1 LSSLAHIHG
10 GDSDIELNVA
20 FSRQAVYSR
29 DRRFDGRFFA
39 GIAATGIYCRPVCPV
54 SFGTPDR
61 IVWFSSAAA
70 ATAAGFRPCKR
81 CRPDTSP
88 GTPAWFG
95 TAAVV
100 SHAVKLISE
109 GALNDGNVE
118 QLSERLGIGSR
129 HLRRLFKQH
138 LGAPPLKIA
147 RSQRVQFAGNLIANS
162 TMPIREIASCA
173 GFASTR
179 HFHHSVK
186 AAFGDSPRVI
196 RRLRATPLSAE
207 SRDAVIVY
215 LPYRRPFDW
224 ASLIRFLAERAIP
237 GVERVENGSYSRT
250 VEVEG
255 LVGTIHVRDQPD
267 SGRLA
272 MRVRL
277 PRYDCLMQIVQRA
290 TRLFDL
296 ETDTLQIVRHLS
308 REPSLTEIVITHP
321 GLRVPGSWEGFE
333 IAVRAV
339 LGQQLTVVDSPA
351 LVERIV
357 RKFGRAVELPRTGL
371 SHIFPSPAIL
381 AVADLRALGIPKQM
395 AEVIGGLARAIL
407 AGNIRFDG
415 YGRPERSLALLRS
428 LPGISEAALSY
439 VAMRSLGDPNAVPQG
454 DIGIRRALAGRG
466 KAVSP
471 QQLLRVLKNI
481 QPWRAY
487 AAMQLWSHARR
498 QGYKPRSRDRNEP
511 AIGVECRL
519 KSASRKSP

>member
-1 LSSLAHIHG
+1 MSSLAHIHG
-10 GDSDIELNVA
+10 PDSDIELNVA

-39 GIAATGIYCRPVCPV
+39 GIATTGIYCRPVCPV
-54 SFGTPDR
+54 SFGAPDR
-61 IVWFSSAAA
+61 IVWFRSAAE
-70 ATAAGFRPCKR
+70 ATEAGFRPCKR

-88 GTPAWFG
+88 GSPAWFG

-109 GALNDGNVE
+109 GALNHGNVE
-118 QLSERLGIGSR
+118 GLSERLGIGSR

-138 LGAPPLKIA
+138 LGASPLKIA
-147 RSQRVQFAGNLIANS
+147 RSQRVQLAGNLIAHS
-162 TMPIREIASCA
+162 TMPIGEIASCT

-186 AAFGDSPRVI
+186 AAFGGSPRVI
-196 RRLRATPLSAE
+196 RRLRTSPLSAE

-224 ASLIRFLAERAIP
+224 AGLIRFLGERATP

-255 LVGTIHVRDQPD
+255 LVGAIEVRDQPD
-267 SGRLA
+267 RGRLA

-277 PRYDCLMQIVQRA
+277 PQYDCLMQIVQRA

-308 REPSLTEIVITHP
+308 RCPSLTEIVMAHP
-321 GLRVPGSWEGFE
+321 GLRVPGAWDGFE

-357 RKFGRAVELPRTGL
+357 RTFGRAVELPVTGL
-371 SHIFPSPAIL
+371 SHTFPSPAIL
-381 AVADLRALGIPKQM
+381 ATADLKALGVPNRI
-395 AEVIGGLARAIL
+395 ADVIGALSRANL
-407 AGNIRFDG
+407 VRKIRFEDSC
-415 YGRPERSLALLRS
+415 RPERSLAVLRS
-428 LPGISEAALSY
+428 LDRIPEAALPY
-439 VAMRSLGDPNAVPQG
+439 IAMRSLGDPNAVPHC
-454 DIGIRRALAGRG
+454 DVGIRRAVQSRG
-466 KAVSP
+466 KAVSS
-471 QQLLRVLKNI
+471 QRLLSWFRNF

-487 AAMQLWSHARR
+487 AAMHLWSYARQ
-498 QGYKPRSRDRNEP
+498 QGSKPRSGDHTEP
-511 AIGVECRL
+511 GIGV
-519 KSASRKSP
+519 K

>member
-1 LSSLAHIHG
+1 LSSLAHTHG
-10 GDSDIELNVA
+10 GDSDIELNIA
-20 FSRQAVYSR
+20 FSRQAIYSR
-29 DRRFDGRFFA
+29 DKRFDGRFFA

-54 SFGTPDR
+54 SFGAPDR
-61 IVWFSSAAA
+61 VVWYRSAAA

-88 GTPAWFG
+88 GSPAWFG

-138 LGAPPLKIA
+138 LGASPLKIA
-147 RSQRVQFAGNLIANS
+147 RSQRVQLAGNLIAHS
-162 TMPIREIASCA
+162 AMPIGEIAACV

-179 HFHHSVK
+179 HFNHSIK

-196 RRLRATPLSAE
+196 RRLRTSALSAE
-207 SRDAVIVY
+207 GGDAVIVY

-224 ASLIRFLAERAIP
+224 AGLIRFLGERATP

-250 VEVEG
+250 IEVGG
-255 LVGTIHVRDQPD
+255 LVGTIQVRDQPD
-267 SGRLA
+267 RGRLA

-277 PRYDCLMQIVQRA
+277 PKYDGLMQIVQRA

-308 REPSLTEIVITHP
+308 RFPSLTEIVLAQP
-321 GLRVPGSWEGFE
+321 GLRVPGAWDGFE

-339 LGQQLTVVDSPA
+339 LGQRLTVVDSPA

-357 RKFGRAVELPRTGL
+357 GNYGRAVELPLTGL
-371 SHIFPSPAIL
+371 SHTFPSPAIL
-381 AVADLRALGIPKQM
+381 AAADLKALGVADRASDM
-395 AEVIGGLARAIL
+395 IGDLSRANLAHKIQ
-407 AGNIRFDG
+407 FDG
-415 YGRPERSLALLRS
+415 DCRPERSLAMLRS
-428 LPGISEAALSY
+428 LPGIAEAAVSY
-439 VAMRSLGDPNAVPQG
+439 VAMRSLGDPNAVPHG
-454 DIGIRRALAGRG
+454 DLGIRRAVQSRG
-466 KAVSP
+466 KAVSS
-471 QQLLRVLKNI
+471 QRLLSWFRDF

-487 AAMQLWSHARR
+487 AAIHLWSHLR
-498 QGYKPRSRDRNEP
+498 QGSKLRSGDRH
-511 AIGVECRL
+511 
-519 KSASRKSP
+519 

>member
-1 LSSLAHIHG
+1 MSSLAHVHG
-10 GDSDIELNVA
+10 GRSDVELNVA

-39 GIAATGIYCRPVCPV
+39 GIATTGIYCRPVCPV
-54 SFGTPDR
+54 SFGAPDR
-61 IVWFSSAAA
+61 IVWFCSAAA

-88 GTPAWFG
+88 GSPAWSG

-100 SHAVKLISE
+100 SHAMKLISE

-138 LGAPPLKIA
+138 LGASPLKIA

-162 TMPIREIASCA
+162 PMPIREIASCA

-179 HFHHSVK
+179 HFNHSVK
-186 AAFGDSPRVI
+186 AAFGDSPRAL
-196 RRLRATPLSAE
+196 RRLRTSPLAAE

-224 ASLIRFLAERAIP
+224 ASLIRFLAERPTP
-237 GVERVENGSYSRT
+237 GVERVEDDSYSRT

-255 LVGTIHVRDQPD
+255 LVGMIQVRDQPER
-267 SGRLA
+267 GCLA

-277 PRYDCLMQIVQRA
+277 PRYDGLMQIVQRA

-308 REPSLTEIVITHP
+308 RDPSLADMVITHP
-321 GLRVPGSWEGFE
+321 GLRVPGAWDGFE

-339 LGQQLTVVDSPA
+339 LGQQLTVVDPPA
-351 LVERIV
+351 LVGRLV
-357 RKFGRAVELPRTGL
+357 RTFGRAVELPLAGL
-371 SHIFPSPAIL
+371 SHVFPSPSTL
-381 AVADLRALGIPKQM
+381 AVADLSALGMSRRI
-395 AEVIGGLARAIL
+395 ADAIGNLARASL
-407 AGNIRFDG
+407 ARKIRFDG
-415 YGRPERSLALLRS
+415 YGGPEGSLALLRR
-428 LPGISEAALSY
+428 LAGMNEARLSY
-439 VAMRSLGDPNAVPQG
+439 VAMRSFGDPNAVPHC
-454 DIGIRRALAGRG
+454 DRGICRSLPGRG
-466 KAVSP
+466 RAASP
-471 QQLLRVLKNI
+471 QQLLSVFQNF

-498 QGYKPRSRDRNEP
+498 QGSKPRSGDRH
-511 AIGVECRL
+511 
-519 KSASRKSP
+519 SPGMGME

>member
-1 LSSLAHIHG
+1 MSSLAHIHG
-10 GDSDIELNVA
+10 GDSDIEFNVA

-54 SFGTPDR
+54 SFGAPDR
-61 IVWFSSAAA
+61 IVWFCSAAA

-81 CRPDTSP
+81 CRPDISP
-88 GTPAWFG
+88 GSPAWFG

-109 GALNDGNVE
+109 GALNDGDVE

-138 LGAPPLKIA
+138 LGASPLRIA

-186 AAFGDSPRVI
+186 AAFGHSPRII
-196 RRLRATPLSAE
+196 RRLRTSPVSAE

-224 ASLIRFLAERAIP
+224 ASLIRFLAERVIP

-250 VEVEG
+250 VEVAG
-255 LVGTIHVRDQPD
+255 LVGTIQVRDQPD

-277 PRYDCLMQIVQRA
+277 PKYDCLMQIVQRA

-308 REPSLTEIVITHP
+308 RDPSLTEIVITHP
-321 GLRVPGSWEGFE
+321 GLRVPGAWDGFE

-357 RKFGRAVELPRTGL
+357 RKFGRAVELPRAGL

-381 AVADLRALGIPKQM
+381 AVADVRALGIPKQL
-395 AEVIGGLARAIL
+395 ADVIGDLARAIL
-407 AGNIRFDG
+407 AGKISFDG
-415 YGRPERSLALLRS
+415 YCRPERSLALLRS
-428 LPGISEAALSY
+428 LHGISEAALSY
-439 VAMRSLGDPNAVPQG
+439 VAMRSLGDPNAVPHG
-454 DIGIRRALAGRG
+454 DIGIRRALPGRG

-471 QQLLRVLKNI
+471 QQLLGVFQNF

-487 AAMQLWSHARR
+487 AAMQLWSHARQ
-498 QGYKPRSRDRNEP
+498 QGSKPRSGD
-511 AIGVECRL
+511 AISPRSEC
-519 KSASRKSP
+519 SEI